1 MGDNV
6 VLFAYEVIID
16 AGKVVVKKFNACIQN
31 ICKDK
36 RLLFPQHTNF
46 NRRFSGYAV
55 IVTVI
60 AKFDHGYVTDLLQ
73 AFHIV
78 SRYAVEPAD
87 FRQCLLGKIFA
98 SLFAVKA

>member
-46 NRRFSGYAV
+46 NRRFAGYAV

-78 SRYAVEPAD
+78 GRYAVEPAD
-87 FRQCLLGKIFA
+87 FRQCLLREIFA
-98 SLFAVKA
+98 SFFAVKA